1 MFREKP
7 NMAVVLW
14 EPPAGSIDPLLS
26 REGRGQTEED
36 NNNTSVVDLNSIS
49 TPGYAF
55 LYIFLLTELDTYLSF
70 ESHSDAL
77 ISLKNNLNV
86 KLFT

>member
-1 MFREKP
+1 MCREKP
-7 NMAVVLW
+7 NMALVLW

-36 NNNTSVVDLNSIS
+36 NNNTSAVDLNSIS

-55 LYIFLLTELDTYLSF
+55 LYIFLMTGLQTLT
-70 ESHSDAL
+70 
-77 ISLKNNLNV
+77 
-86 KLFT
+86 